1 MSTPR
6 RRRRQSAAV
15 YRRRRL
21 VVLLL
26 AIAVIGGIVW
36 LAVAQPWQ
44 GLFGGD
50 AEPAAET
57 TAPTSAPTTEP
68 EEPVATADPTET
80 PDPEPSASATPAAC
94 DPGVLEVVGI
104 ADQGEYA
111 ADQQPSFSIQLTNTG
126 SVDCVLNVGTS
137 TQSFVVTSGDDTW
150 WQSTDCQTEPSDM
163 EVTLTAGQSVT
174 SAEPVVWDRT
184 RSTVD
189 SCDSDSR
196 PAAPAGGA
204 SYHLQVAIAG
214 VEAAE
219 TTQFLLY

>member
-1 MSTPR
+1 MSTPPR
-6 RRRRQSAAV
+6 RRRHSPAV

-21 VVLLL
+21 VALLL
-26 AIAVIGGIVW
+26 AIAVVGGIVW
-36 LAVAQPWQ
+36 LAVAQPWR
-44 GLFGGD
+44 GTPD

-57 TAPTSAPTTEP
+57 SAPAPAASQEP
-68 EEPVATADPTET
+68 TPSPEPTET
-80 PDPEPSASATPAAC
+80 PTTDPSAAATPAAC

-104 ADQGEYA
+104 ADQSEYT
-111 ADQQPSFSIQLTNTG
+111 ADQQPRFSIELTNTG
-126 SVDCVLNVGTS
+126 AVDCVLNVGTS

-163 EVTLTAGQSVT
+163 EVTLAAGQSVT

-184 RSTVD
+184 RSSVD

-196 PAAPAGGA
+196 PAAPSEGA